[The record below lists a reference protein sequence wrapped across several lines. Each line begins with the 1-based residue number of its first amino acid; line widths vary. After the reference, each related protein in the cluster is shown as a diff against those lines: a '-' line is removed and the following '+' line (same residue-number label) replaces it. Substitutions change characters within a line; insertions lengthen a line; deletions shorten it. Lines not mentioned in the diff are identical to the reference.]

1 MNKAERLGTCQM
13 CYKQGIIE
21 RHHVSYFPERT
32 INLCHKCHFKVHYQ
46 PGLLTR
52 SDLIALLNAKLNGK
66 QLAEAYKTE
75 ENLNKFLA
83 SLSRSLSL
91 GEKAREFMKEF
102 APSRKEEGFGRGVR
116 ASAFAETENEG
127 SGRGGRGGGEG
138 KEGERGVT

>member
-1 MNKAERLGTCQM
+1 MNRAKRFGTCQM

-66 QLAEAYKTE
+66 QLAEAYKTQ
-75 ENLNKFLA
+75 ENLNKYL
-83 SLSRSLSL
+83 SVLSRSLSL
-91 GEKAREFMKEF
+91 GEKAREFMQEF
-102 APSRKEEGFGRGVR
+102 APSRKAEGFGHGVR
-116 ASAFAETENEG
+116 ALALAETGIGG

-138 KEGERGVT
+138 KEGERGEA